1 MSSVLHPFIYMTI
14 SSCYS
19 FIQYQSHF
27 ITFCLVSSPLILL
40 LILFLSSLL
49 IHSLF
54 FSFPCTGN
62 EVEGIRLVPSQVTL
76 DSSGRQ
82 IGEETALAQ
91 CRGNIPCLSLSLPT
105 AFNITSIYSFFH
117 FACFCIFLQVF
128 AVSHFVI
135 FLYFL

>member
-1 MSSVLHPFIYMTI
+1 MSSALHPFIYMTI
-14 SSCYS
+14 ASCYS
-19 FIQYQSHF
+19 FIQYLSHF
-27 ITFCLVSSPLILL
+27 ITFCLISSPLILL
-40 LILFLSSLL
+40 LILSFSSLL
-49 IHSLF
+49 IYSLF
-54 FSFPCTGN
+54 FFFPCTGN

-82 IGEETALAQ
+82 IGEEIALAQ
-91 CRGNIPCLSLSLPT
+91 CRGNIPCLSLSLST

-128 AVSHFVI
+128 AVPHLVI